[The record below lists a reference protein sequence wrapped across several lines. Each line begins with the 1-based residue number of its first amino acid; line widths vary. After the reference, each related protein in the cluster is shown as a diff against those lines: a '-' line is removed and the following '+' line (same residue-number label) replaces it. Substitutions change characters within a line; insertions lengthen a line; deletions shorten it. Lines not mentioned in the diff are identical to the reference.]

1 MLLPLKDITTTAEDT
16 WGEWTTPEE
25 CTIKTEDTKA
35 EFQKTDAFMTTAVV
49 IREGKAPM
57 VGTTTKA
64 EDIKAAFKTTTKN
77 SAKNEVLRG
86 LIFLSSSS
94 RITRLIFILTVK
106 FALLS
111 RLTI

>member
-86 LIFLSSSS
+86 LIF
-94 RITRLIFILTVK
+94 FILK
-106 FALLS
+106 F
-111 RLTI
+111 

>member
-25 CTIKTEDTKA
+25 CTIKTEDSKA
-35 EFQKTDAFMTTAVV
+35 EFQKTDAFMTTAFV

-64 EDIKAAFKTTTKN
+64 EDTKV
-77 SAKNEVLRG
+77 E
-86 LIFLSSSS
+86 
-94 RITRLIFILTVK
+94 
-106 FALLS
+106 
-111 RLTI
+111 

>member
-1 MLLPLKDITTTAEDT
+1 MDASFHNFCFFPCLFSARMLLPLKDITTTAEDT

-64 EDIKAAFKTTTKN
+64 EDTKV
-77 SAKNEVLRG
+77 E
-86 LIFLSSSS
+86 
-94 RITRLIFILTVK
+94 
-106 FALLS
+106 
-111 RLTI
+111 